1 MKKIIL
7 FEDLDK
13 INFYFSLFLIPFF
26 KKIYFRK
33 ATYAGNHFFFK
44 KNLEKLF
51 FEIGLK
57 DLTGKETI
65 RSINLKK
72 YLSKK
77 YINNN
82 FQHKFF
88 YEFCNLNKT
97 RHEDNKKII
106 FTLEN
111 YIYLST
117 HEYIDSSSYIC
128 FKIFFP
134 NNLAYYVPSSE
145 KSLLLMREIKNK
157 NFKVVGITVLL
168 TELLLTSIKIFK
180 VIFNKINFFI
190 KSNDEIKKNENIENK
205 NCSIGYFPHGGL
217 KYGNFFKKIFFYQQP
232 STSPLYKKNIDTLSF
247 EPFDK
252 LTLRYLRFFN
262 LSNTQLHQI
271 ASTISWKY
279 FYTFMLFILK
289 NKKFIKKNKFL
300 NLKIFFQFYLSIQ
313 KYNIFFKNNNYKYLF
328 FDNDTLI
335 SYPMLLAASLN
346 KIKTISL
353 QDRLTSYIFYHRCF
367 FDLYMLAGIGFK
379 KILRS
384 KYIVEHYETLGL
396 TRSKLIRQ
404 DKEIL
409 KEKNNVVACLL
420 NGVTSD
426 SRNNILGN
434 DGSSLKSNL
443 NFCKDIVKLSK
454 IFKNKNFIIK
464 HKMIIDPVLNEEN
477 INTTYKNVSDIDE
490 YILVHNELITAV
502 NKIIYS
508 SNNVFWNREDKIK
521 STDLISQSELV
532 IGKTST
538 ILEESL
544 LSNKNVL
551 IHDEEKFASSL
562 NFYKKNKFL
571 IVDNYDDLLFKTKSI
586 LEKSGDFYQ
595 YYIERKSNY
604 IKDYLTN
611 QGIVGS
617 QKKILEILEKYIK
630 NIN

>member
-88 YEFCNLNKT
+88 YEFCNLNKM
-97 RHEDNKKII
+97 RYEDDKKII

-111 YIYLST
+111 HIFLSPL
-117 HEYIDSSSYIC
+117 EYIDSSSYIC

-134 NNLAYYVPSSE
+134 NNLTYYVPSSE

-157 NFKVVGITVLL
+157 NFKVVGMTVLI

-190 KSNDEIKKNENIENK
+190 KSNNEIKKNKNIEK
-205 NCSIGYFPHGGL
+205 RNCSIGYFPHGGL
-217 KYGNFFKKIFFYQQP
+217 KYGNFFKKNFFYQQP
-232 STSPLYKKNIDTLSF
+232 STSPLYKTNIDTLSF

-353 QDRLTSYIFYHRCF
+353 QDRLTSYIFYHRGF

-384 KYIVEHYETLGL
+384 KYIVEHYEILGL

-464 HKMIIDPVLNEEN
+464 HKMIIDPVLNDES
-477 INTTYKNVSDIDE
+477 IKTLAINVSDVDE
-490 YILVHNELITAV
+490 YILGHNKLITAV

-586 LEKSGDFYQ
+586 LERSGDFYQ

>member
-88 YEFCNLNKT
+88 YEFCNLNKM
-97 RHEDNKKII
+97 RYEDNKKII

-111 YIYLST
+111 HIFLSPL
-117 HEYIDSSSYIC
+117 EYIDSSSYIC

-134 NNLAYYVPSSE
+134 NNLTYYVPSSE

-157 NFKVVGITVLL
+157 NFKVVGMTVLI

-190 KSNDEIKKNENIENK
+190 KSNNEIKKNKNIEK
-205 NCSIGYFPHGGL
+205 RNCSIGYFPHGGL

-367 FDLYMLAGIGFK
+367 FDLYMLAGTGFK

-464 HKMIIDPVLNEEN
+464 HKMIIDPVLNDES
-477 INTTYKNVSDIDE
+477 IKTLAISVSDVDE
-490 YILVHNELITAV
+490 YILGHNELITAV

-586 LEKSGDFYQ
+586 LERSGDFYQ